1 LALLILL
8 HVAAAIKHQWFDKHA
23 LIQRMWLR
31 R

>member
-1 LALLILL
+1 LL